1 MSEKKEKV
9 VFSEIEDVDPDEIV
23 FVVAD
28 PAPVSSG
35 SALRKDEITAP
46 APFEDA
52 SAKEEEQG
60 QNLSPASRELAAP
73 KLPRLSKQ
81 NRARLQMQSPNR
93 LFFYWS
99 LKNNPFQVLHRA
111 FGNKTGSYTLVA
123 RLLNLTRDTE
133 EMHAVDADG
142 SWWFSV
148 DANSNYRAEIG
159 FYAPNRPYVRVV
171 YSNSITTPRK
181 NPSPRPATD
190 AEWRV
195 TADRFARVL
204 DVSGFKQD
212 AYDVAL
218 AGDDR
223 EASERTARAAFAGFI
238 GKRDQ
243 EFDGVDAEDIRYAL
257 LALASGYKLEQLRWR
272 INATLFAIL
281 QANAERL
288 SGEQAMAALRDHFDV
303 EADEIMEEE
312 LGPAVYGAS
321 LVNFPRRLKKSL
333 RTLPK
338 LQPVSSP
345 GGQYHLR

>member
-1 MSEKKEKV
+1 MSEAKEKN
-9 VFSEIEDVDPDEIV
+9 VFTESGGPGSDEIV
-23 FVVAD
+23 FEVAD
-28 PAPVSSG
+28 LTPVSSAVAPPNHEAERTVPFDVG
-35 SALRKDEITAP
+35 SIEGSDLSQAAKALAV
-46 APFEDA
+46 
-52 SAKEEEQG
+52 
-60 QNLSPASRELAAP
+60 P
-73 KLPRLSKQ
+73 KLPPLSKQ

-99 LKNNPFQVLHRA
+99 LRNNPYQILHRA
-111 FGNKTGSYTLVA
+111 FGDTGSYTLVA
-123 RLLNLTRDTE
+123 RLLNLSRDTE

-142 SWWFSV
+142 SFWFAAE
-148 DANSNYRAEIG
+148 ANSNYRAEIG
-159 FYAPNRPYVRVV
+159 FYAPNRPYVRIVH
-171 YSNSITTPRK
+171 SNTIATPRK
-181 NPSPRPATD
+181 SPSSRPAAD

-195 TADRFARVL
+195 TAARFARVL

-218 AGDDR
+218 AGDDL
-223 EASERTARAAFAGFI
+223 EASERTTRNAFAGFL
-238 GKRDQ
+238 GKDER

-281 QANAERL
+281 QASAERL
-288 SGEQAMAALRDHFDV
+288 SGEQAMAALRDHFGV
-303 EADEIMEEE
+303 EAEEITEEE
-312 LGPAVYGAS
+312 LGSAVYGAS

-345 GGQYHLR
+345 GSQYHLR